1 MRSTERVSPTGRF
14 VDMLAEL
21 LPHMSDEQR
30 VRLEDAFNDALEARM
45 QQREEDARYE
55 AW

>member
-1 MRSTERVSPTGRF
+1 MTTEKPSATERF
-14 VDMLAEL
+14 VNALAEL
-21 LPHMSDEQR
+21 LPQMTDEQR
-30 VRLEDAFNDALEARM
+30 VRMEDAFNDAVEARM